1 MLTAGEGIVPLLLA
15 ESAKLSND
23 LVQRGVIETILEES
37 PMLRVMPFL
46 EIEGNSF
53 KYTQENTLAGA
64 SFYPVNGV
72 WSEGAATFT
81 QKTVNLA
88 ILGGDADVDNF
99 IQRARSN
106 VNDQRAIQTML
117 KAKDV
122 ARKWEQTVI
131 TGDAS
136 ADPNAFDGLK
146 TLFAS
151 TGASAQVITP
161 AAAGG
166 SLTLALL
173 DQLIDLVKGGKPD
186 LLLMSKRTRRKL
198 KSLLTAS
205 AHYVEAGETFGRQ
218 VLFYDGIPVLASDFI
233 GDTEAADNGSG
244 STFSS
249 IYAIHFSPA
258 DGLVGL
264 TNGGIEAVD
273 VGPLETKDASRV
285 RIRWYVGMTV
295 LRDSAVARMNGVSAS

>member
-1 MLTAGEGIVPLLLA
+1 M
-15 ESAKLSND
+15 
-23 LVQRGVIETILEES
+23 VQRGVIETILEES

-46 EIEGNSF
+46 EVEGNSF
-53 KYTQENTLAGA
+53 KFTQENTLGGA

-72 WSEGAATFT
+72 WSEAAATFT

-99 IQRARSN
+99 VQRARSN

-131 TGDAS
+131 SGDAT

-146 TLFAS
+146 VLYPS
-151 TGASAQVITP
+151 TGSSGQVLTP

-186 LLLMSKRTRRKL
+186 VLLMSKRTRRKL
-198 KSLLTAS
+198 KGLLSAS
-205 AHYVEAGETFGRQ
+205 THYVETGESSFGRQ
-218 VLFYDGIPVLASDFI
+218 VLLYDGIPVLVSDFI
-233 GDTEAADNGSG
+233 SDAEAADNGSG

-264 TNGGIEAVD
+264 TNGGVEAID

-285 RIRWYVGMTV
+285 RIRWYVGMAV
-295 LRDSAVARMNGVSAS
+295 LRDSAIARMNGVSAS

>member
-1 MLTAGEGIVPLLLA
+1 MPLLLA

-23 LVQRGVIETILEES
+23 MVQRGVIETILEES

-46 EIEGNSF
+46 EVEGNSF
-53 KYTQENTLAGA
+53 KYTQENTLGGA

-72 WSEGAATFT
+72 WSEAAATFT
-81 QKTVNLA
+81 QKTANLA

-99 IQRARSN
+99 VQRARSN

-136 ADPNAFDGLK
+136 ADANAFDGLK
-146 TLFAS
+146 VLFPS
-151 TGASAQVITP
+151 TGSSGQVMTP

-173 DQLIDLVKGGKPD
+173 DQLLDLVKGGKPD
-186 LLLMSKRTRRKL
+186 VLLMSKRTRRKL
-198 KSLLTAS
+198 KSLLTS
-205 AHYVEAGETFGRQ
+205 STHYVETGDNLGRQ
-218 VLFYDGIPVLASDFI
+218 ILFYDGIPVLASDFI
-233 GDTEAADNGSG
+233 ADTETADNGSG

-264 TNGGIEAVD
+264 TNGGIEAID
-273 VGPLETKDASRV
+273 VGALETKDASRV
-285 RIRWYVGMTV
+285 RIRWYVGIAV